1 MLSVDCSCG
10 MSHKLRLLIISQ
22 CEAEELVFLEMLAHQ
37 SNSILAKV
45 GAILNNLQTVL
56 SFRVIVR

>member
-1 MLSVDCSCG
+1 

-37 SNSILAKV
+37 SNSIPAKV